1 MTDLRDQVQQAL
13 GADFD
18 IESELGGGGM
28 SRVYV
33 ARDRKLQRQI
43 VVKVLSPEIASELS
57 ADRFRREIML
67 SAALQH
73 PHIVGVLS
81 AGETGGLPY
90 FTMPFVDGESLRTRL
105 ARGPLSIAHAVSI
118 LKDVAR
124 ALAFAHARGI
134 VHRDIKPDNVLLS
147 GGSACVA
154 DFGVAKAL
162 SAALQG
168 QSRNDM
174 LTRVGTSIG
183 TPQYMA
189 PEQAAADVVDHR
201 ADIYAFG
208 IMAYEMLT
216 GQPPFHGRSV
226 KQLLAA
232 QLTEIPAPLES
243 TRPGVPSAL
252 SSLVMQCLE
261 KEADQRPQSAAELID
276 SLENPAVVSGDFV
289 STPGMG
295 GAQTP
300 IRAAS
305 RGWRRV
311 AVIIAAVFTLGAL
324 ATMVGSRRVGAHG
337 TTPGRLA
344 RAASPGVAA
353 ASQVIAVLPLV
364 NLGNDSADSRIA
376 EAIADQIANALT
388 RVAGLRVLSST
399 TVASAFGK
407 GRSPTEVARALNAHR
422 LIEGTVQREG
432 NRLRVTA
439 RVVDASDGSMLW
451 ADVYDGDTSDV
462 FAIQDHIAEMVRSA
476 LADTTRS

>member
-1 MTDLRDQVQQAL
+1 MTDLRDQIQQAL

-18 IESELGGGGM
+18 IEYELGGGGM

-73 PHIVGVLS
+73 PHIVGVLG

-90 FTMPFVDGESLRTRL
+90 FMMPFVDGESLRSRIV
-105 ARGPLSIAHAVSI
+105 RGPLSIAHTVSI

-162 SAALQG
+162 TAALQE
-168 QSRNDM
+168 QSRSGT

-216 GQPPFHGRSV
+216 GQPPFHGRSA

-232 QLTEIPAPLES
+232 QLTEIPAQLE
-243 TRPGVPSAL
+243 TARAGIPVALSAL
-252 SSLVMQCLE
+252 VMRCLE
-261 KEADQRPQSAAELID
+261 KEPDARPQSASELIET
-276 SLENPAVVSGDFV
+276 LENPAVVSGDFV
-289 STPGMG
+289 STPGVAG
-295 GAQTP
+295 LQAP
-300 IRAAS
+300 KRVSA
-305 RGWRRV
+305 RGWRRAAAV
-311 AVIIAAVFTLGAL
+311 VAAVISLGVL
-324 ATMVGSRRVGAHG
+324 GTMVASRRAGAHG
-337 TTPGRLA
+337 TTSGA
-344 RAASPGVAA
+344 QVRAAAPAVAA
-353 ASQVIAVLPLV
+353 ARQVIAVLPLV
-364 NLGNDSADSRIA
+364 NLGDNADSRIA
-376 EAIADQIANALT
+376 EAIADRIASALT
-388 RVAGLRVLSST
+388 RVPGLRVLSST

-407 GRSPTEVARALNAHR
+407 GGSPTAVARALNAHT

-432 NRLRVTA
+432 SRLRVTA

-451 ADVYDGDTSDV
+451 ADVYDGDTNDV

-476 LADTTRS
+476 LADRTRS